1 MFCKRA
7 SLDGVGTRT
16 LLTPSHAPTKQ
27 TKHSEESSS
36 DRPWGVLPTCGALS
50 SEEAA
55 LPAPRN
61 SKEPPAHH
69 SARPRVPNVKPLQ
82 VQTPRHNGTLQQTH
96 LLLAQPISSR
106 RSGALR
112 RTSRFLRRAPGG
124 GAPRRH
130 TALPTQQRRGS
141 FPTATPAQGAAP
153 TRVEANALSRRFHGL
168 FPRTPKSRLIF
179 HFLPRFQAE
188 RRAAPPA
195 PRGPPGSYP

>member
-1 MFCKRA
+1 M
-7 SLDGVGTRT
+7 
-16 LLTPSHAPTKQ
+16 
-27 TKHSEESSS
+27 
-36 DRPWGVLPTCGALS
+36 LPTCGALS

-69 SARPRVPNVKPLQ
+69 LAQPRVPNVKPLQ

-153 TRVEANALSRRFHGL
+153 TRVEATFDSRRSRRFHGL

-179 HFLPRFQAE
+179 HFSPRFQAG
-188 RRAAPPA
+188 RRAAPPRPSRA
-195 PRGPPGSYP
+195 PGELPLKKRSARPYSSSSAKPQRRSGLSAAASSPPASA